1 MRETDK
7 VGDTVGDKAPRSQN
21 LAHTLGRREKSGH
34 HPCFYRLKSNSFR
47 LLGTNG
53 QHGKQTV
60 GNTVGDKNKWETQRD
75 TRWKKKWGTKW
86 EDKVGDKVEH
96 KLGDKVAD
104 TVGNT
109 MWETQWETQWET
121 RWETQRVKATERQ
134 GRHKVPKFPNPCA
147 YMGGEG
153 EVAKQPPCFQRLKP
167 NGFLLL
173 GTRWP
178 FNVSRI
184 VLEVHPPN
192 LI

>member
-1 MRETDK
+1 MLSAWKPGVVLGLFVDY
-7 VGDTVGDKAPRSQN
+7 S
-21 LAHTLGRREKSGH
+21 LGRLLTNKQWATQWVTKTSGRH
-34 HPCFYRLKSNSFR
+34 S
-47 LLGTNG
+47 GTQGGKESGG
-53 QHGKQTV
+53 QSGK
-60 GNTVGDKNKWETQRD
+60 
-75 TRWKKKWGTKW
+75 TKW

-109 MWETQWETQWET
+109 MWETQWETKWET

-147 YMGGEG
+147 YTGGEG